1 MKKTIAL
8 LLALLLVTG
17 AVFAEVIDI
26 TDDEKHAKTHVY
38 NMYLEAEVE
47 DGGGLDDNNGDDP
60 SDIKNGGLYIMVGY
74 NNTSNTYAMG
84 DTYVDGSLENL
95 GSYTL
100 DDPLPVSLTPENA
113 ADTTGTLQFYVAA
126 QSNASEKYTTTVKF
140 ESDGFKKDG
149 AEDAV
154 ALIYFSTGDEGTKAN
169 YGLPST
175 TNGLTVTLGTVDSD
189 PQIKVEAAEGS
200 HQQGYIYV
208 ARTDATWTKSS
219 DYAAGTY
226 KATIKVTVGTEA

>member
-26 TDDEKHAKTHVY
+26 TDDVAHAKTHVY

-84 DTYVDGSLENL
+84 TAYVDGSLENL

-100 DDPLPVSLTPENA
+100 DYPLPVSLTPENA

-126 QSNASEKYTTTVKF
+126 QSNTSKEYTTTVKF

-149 AEDAV
+149 AGVAV
-154 ALIYFSTGDEGTKAN
+154 ALIDFSTGEEGTKSN
-169 YGLPST
+169 YGLSGPT
-175 TNGLTVTLGTVDSD
+175 EGLTVTLGDN

-200 HQQGYIYV
+200 HQKDYIYV

-226 KATIKVTVGTEA
+226 KATITVTVGTEA

>member
-1 MKKTIAL
+1 MKKTIVL
-8 LLALLLVTG
+8 LLALLLVAG

-26 TDDEKHAKTHVY
+26 TGGGSHEY
-38 NMYLEAEVE
+38 NMYLQAVVE

-74 NNTSNTYAMG
+74 NNTSNTYGMG
-84 DTYVDGSLENL
+84 DTYVDGSLEDL
-95 GSYTL
+95 GSYTERY
-100 DDPLPVSLTPENA
+100 PLPVSLTPENA
-113 ADTTGTLQFYVAA
+113 DDTTGTLQFYVAA
-126 QSNASEKYTTTVKF
+126 QSNTSTAYATTVKF

-149 AEDAV
+149 AGNAV
-154 ALIYFSTGDEGTKAN
+154 ALIKFSTSGEEGTD
-169 YGLPST
+169 YGLQGEK
-175 TNGLTVTLGTVDSD
+175 NGLTVTLGDN
-189 PQIKVEAAEGS
+189 PQIKVEAAAGS

-219 DYAAGTY
+219 AYAAGTY

>member
-8 LLALLLVTG
+8 LLALLLVAGT
-17 AVFAEVIDI
+17 VFAEVIDI
-26 TDDEKHAKTHVY
+26 TGGGSHEY
-38 NMYLEAEVE
+38 NMYLQAVVE

-84 DTYVDGSLENL
+84 SNYVDGSLEDL

-100 DDPLPVSLTPENA
+100 DYPLPVSLTPENA
-113 ADTTGTLQFYVAA
+113 GDTTGTLQFYVAA

-149 AEDAV
+149 AGVAV
-154 ALIYFSTGDEGTKAN
+154 ALIDFSTGDEGTKAN

-219 DYAAGTY
+219 QYAAGTY

>member
-8 LLALLLVTG
+8 LLALLLVAG

-26 TDDEKHAKTHVY
+26 TGGSHEY
-38 NMYLEAEVE
+38 NMYLQAVVE

-84 DTYVDGSLENL
+84 SNYVDGSLEDL
-95 GSYTL
+95 GSYTESY
-100 DDPLPVSLTPENA
+100 PLSVSLTPENVG
-113 ADTTGTLQFYVAA
+113 DTTGTLQFYVAA
-126 QSNASEKYTTTVKF
+126 QSNTSEKYTTSVTF
-140 ESDGFKKDG
+140 SSGGFKKDG
-149 AEDAV
+149 IGDSV
-154 ALIYFSTGDEGTKAN
+154 TNITFSTGDESSKGE
-169 YGLPST
+169 YGLT
-175 TNGLTVTLGTVDSD
+175 GTIKGLTVTLGTGDSD

-200 HQQGYIYV
+200 HQDGYIYV
-208 ARTDATWTKSS
+208 ARTDAIWNKSS

-226 KATIKVTVGTEA
+226 KATITVNVAAE